1 MKITLDNYKL
11 IIPEKDCN
19 LIYSLLIDLSNL
31 NNMLDENNK
40 SYKKLSID
48 YITEHTVYSSERTD
62 PCPDYYGMYRLVY
75 ENNIYENVG
84 LEMNIN
90 ELDTVICALINF
102 IEYKQ
107 YET

>member
-11 IIPEKDCN
+11 IIPDKDYN

-40 SYKKLSID
+40 SYKKLYID
-48 YITEHTVYSSERTD
+48 YITEHTAYSPERTD

-75 ENNIYENVG
+75 ENNSCENVG

-102 IEYKQ
+102 IEHK
-107 YET
+107 